1 MFVFDI
7 YPEGFFSLIAP
18 FRIVPGPLP
27 GTNQPLIYKG
37 VLMHKPD
44 ITVGASTI
52 GDVVDILA
60 ENFSEHIGL
69 EYHSLD
75 IRKNFRQLREQFDA
89 VAKGL
94 MALGIAKGDKVAI
107 WANNIPEWVYTQYG
121 SARMGA
127 VLVTVNTNYRAA
139 ELQYLLQQSDATT
152 LILIGGIREADDYL
166 KVLAR
171 VCPDYRD
178 HQPGNLSCDHLPF
191 LKNLIYIGPEQQPGM
206 FSWQELLEM
215 GKAVSD
221 DDLRQRL
228 TSLHPDDVI
237 NMQYTSGTT
246 GFPKGVMLSHT
257 NLIGN
262 ALSMAQCMK
271 LSTAD
276 AMCIPVPFFH
286 CFGCV
291 IGTLCCMVSATT
303 MAPVVAFSPVNV
315 LKTVEASK
323 CTALLGVPT
332 MFIAEF
338 EEMDKNPY
346 NVSTL
351 RTGVMA
357 GSTCPVEV
365 MKRVIKDMGANEMTI
380 VYGQTEA
387 SPGITQTRD
396 KDSLELKTTTVGRAL
411 PNVEVKIVDP
421 ETGTTLPTGV
431 QGELCTR
438 GYHVM
443 KGYYKMP
450 EATAKAIDGDNW
462 LHTGDLA
469 TMDENGYCKITGR
482 IKDMIIRGGEN
493 IYPREIEEFLYT
505 NPKVKDVQVVGV
517 ANAKYGEEVA
527 AFIQLKPRQQATPDE
542 IAEFC
547 REQISYYK
555 IPKHVFFVED
565 YPTTASGKIQKYKL
579 REMALSQLGEDDTI
593 KVATGTA

>member
-1 MFVFDI
+1 M
-7 YPEGFFSLIAP
+7 
-18 FRIVPGPLP
+18 
-27 GTNQPLIYKG
+27 Q
-37 VLMHKPD
+37 KPD
-44 ITVGASTI
+44 IEVGKTTI
-52 GDVVDILA
+52 GNIVDMLA
-60 ENFSEHIGL
+60 DNLGDNSAL

-75 IRKNFRQLREQFDA
+75 IKYNFREFREICDQ

-94 MALGIAKGDKVAI
+94 MALGVERGEKIAI
-107 WANNIPEWVYTQYG
+107 WANNLPEWVYTQYG

-127 VLVTVNTNYRAA
+127 VLVTVNTNYRSA
-139 ELQYLLQQSDATT
+139 ELEYLLEQSDTTT
-152 LILIGGIREADDYL
+152 LILTGGVRDADEYL
-166 KVLAR
+166 KVVNK
-171 VCPDYRD
+171 VCPDLKD
-178 HQPGNLSCDHLPF
+178 SEPGKLKNAKLPF
-191 LKNLIYIGPEQQPGM
+191 LKNVIYLGKDKVPGM
-206 FSWQELLEM
+206 YNWDDIMEM
-215 GKAVSD
+215 GKQVSD
-221 DDLRQRL
+221 DALKARL
-228 TSLHPDDVI
+228 DSLDADDVI

-262 ALSMAQCMK
+262 AMSMASCMN
-271 LSTAD
+271 LTPAD

-291 IGTLCCMVSATT
+291 IGTLCCMVSGST
-303 MAPVVAFSPVNV
+303 MAPVVAFNPVDV

-323 CTALLGVPT
+323 CNALLGVPT

-338 EEMDKNPY
+338 EEMDKNSY
-346 NVSTL
+346 DTSSL

-357 GSTCPVEV
+357 GSTCPIEV
-365 MKRVIKDMGANEMTI
+365 MKRVINDMGAHEMTI

-396 KDSLELKTTTVGRAL
+396 NDSLELKTSTVGRAL

-421 ETGTTLPTGV
+421 VTDADLPFNT

-443 KGYYKMP
+443 KGYYKNE
-450 EATAKAIDGDNW
+450 EATAQTVDKDGW

-469 TMDENGYCKITGR
+469 EMDENGYCKITGR

-505 NPKVKDVQVVGV
+505 LPKVRDVQVVGV
-517 ANAKYGEEVA
+517 PDPKYGEEVA
-527 AFIQLKPRQQATPDE
+527 AFIQLRPEETCTPEEVKD
-542 IAEFC
+542 FC
-547 REQISYYK
+547 KDNISYHK
-555 IPKHVFFVED
+555 IPKFIFFVDD

-579 REMALSQLGEDDTI
+579 RDMATKQLDS
-593 KVATGTA
+593 